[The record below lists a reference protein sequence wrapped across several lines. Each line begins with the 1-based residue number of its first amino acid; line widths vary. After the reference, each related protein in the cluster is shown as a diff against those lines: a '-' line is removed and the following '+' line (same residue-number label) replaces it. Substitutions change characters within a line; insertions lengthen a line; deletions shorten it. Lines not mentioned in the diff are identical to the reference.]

1 MEHAEHTT
9 RPGAGKAPG
18 CYEGRKEK
26 RMVHHVK
33 VIETGDVVEVYFY
46 HKDGVAYVGK
56 NGIKILF
63 EGEYEEID

>member
-1 MEHAEHTT
+1 MVTLT
-9 RPGAGKAPG
+9 RPGGHDGKG
-18 CYEGRKEK
+18 DK

-33 VIETGDVVEVYFY
+33 VIKSGEIVEVYFY

>member
-1 MEHAEHTT
+1 LKQQQCSNNSKPRLSGKRQAE
-9 RPGAGKAPG
+9 GK
-18 CYEGRKEK
+18 K
-26 RMVHHVK
+26 MVHHVK
-33 VIETGDVVEVYFY
+33 VIETGEVVEIYFY

>member
-1 MEHAEHTT
+1 MKSS
-9 RPGAGKAPG
+9 RPGGHEGK
-18 CYEGRKEK
+18 EDKM
-26 RMVHHVK
+26 MVHHVK
-33 VIETGDVVEVYFY
+33 VIETGEVVEVYFY